1 MNLIALICTVVS
13 YLLFFIFD
21 LTVLPFAILI
31 VGAVIGAI
39 DLIQFYGKEKPIFE
53 DFVKDAFREHF
64 GSSISVVAILGL
76 IIIAIF
82 Y

>member
-1 MNLIALICTVVS
+1 MSFIALICTIVS

-21 LTVLPFAILI
+21 LAVLPFAILI
-31 VGAVIGAI
+31 AGAVMGVI

-64 GSSISVVAILGL
+64 GSSISVVAVLGF